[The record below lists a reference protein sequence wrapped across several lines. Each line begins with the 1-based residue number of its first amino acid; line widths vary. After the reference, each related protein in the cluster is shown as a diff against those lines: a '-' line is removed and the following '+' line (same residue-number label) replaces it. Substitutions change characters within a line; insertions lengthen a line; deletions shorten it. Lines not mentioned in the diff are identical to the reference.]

1 MKLYY
6 LFLLIMFLLFN
17 GCVEQTPRT
26 KPVTPVSA
34 RDTTKRKAS
43 NNYWWDSNKKPS
55 YKKSK
60 SSYTPSKRVYKRKSH
75 YKSRR
80 KRK

>member
-6 LFLLIMFLLFN
+6 LFLLVMFLLFN
-17 GCVEQTPRT
+17 GCIERTPRT
-26 KPVTPVSA
+26 KSVTPISVK
-34 RDTTKRKAS
+34 DTTKRRTS

-60 SSYTPSKRVYKRKSH
+60 SSYAPTKRVYKRKSP
-75 YKSRR
+75 YKSRGR
-80 KRK
+80 KR